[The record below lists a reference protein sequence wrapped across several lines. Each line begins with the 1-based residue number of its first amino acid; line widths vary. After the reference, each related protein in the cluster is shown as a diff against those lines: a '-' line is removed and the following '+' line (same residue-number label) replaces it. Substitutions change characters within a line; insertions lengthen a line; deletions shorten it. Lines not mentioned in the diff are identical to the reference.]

1 MTLLII
7 LNIWLMCRLAFIEH
21 ETPLPNRLLIGV
33 ILIVV
38 LAGGLLS
45 FSWGMLGVVSLLV
58 LSLMASERWLPEVHL
73 NLWRLLMVLLVLLA
87 LGLARPHFP
96 TDAWIPGLLD
106 MDRVAV
112 GRIVTALWVLMG
124 LLLLANEV
132 NLLIRA
138 LFHHFQLEP
147 TQAAEQNA
155 ADATEE
161 ASAEKRIDQREYNA
175 GRIIGIL
182 ERWLMYSVIVV
193 SHNYNVIAFILAA
206 KGFARFR
213 QLEERAFAEYVLIGT
228 LASTLFTV
236 AVSEGILFLKSL

>member
-7 LNIWLMCRLAFIEH
+7 LNIWLMGRLAFIEH
-21 ETPLPNRLLIGV
+21 EAPLPNRLLIGV

-45 FSWGMLGVVSLLV
+45 FSWGMLSIVSLLV
-58 LSLMASERWLPEVHL
+58 LSLMASERWLPAVHL
-73 NLWRLLMVLLVLLA
+73 NLWRLLMVLVVLLA
-87 LGLARPHFP
+87 LGLARPYFP
-96 TDAWIPGLLD
+96 ADAWIPGLLN
-106 MDRVAV
+106 MNRVV
-112 GRIVTALWVLMG
+112 FGRVETALWVLMG

-147 TQAAEQNA
+147 TQAVEQES
-155 ADATEE
+155 ADTAQE
-161 ASAEKRIDQREYNA
+161 ANSEKQIDQREYNA

-193 SHNYNVIAFILAA
+193 SQNYNVIAFILAA

-236 AVSEGILFLKSL
+236 VVSEIIIFLSRL